1 MAPTTRIDAAIGIM
15 DPAYFRSRTEILDF
29 FNSTLDMSLTKIE
42 QTATGAVHCQLL
54 SMMFPRSV
62 PMNRVSWE
70 ARSQHEYAGNY
81 KLLQAAFDRNRIQRH
96 IDVDKLIQAKYM
108 DNMEFCQWI
117 YAFCQQMGRDV
128 PEGYDPVAARA
139 RGKGGKRLPAHFLP
153 RGQTRGAAAA
163 KKAGGGRATRPGAR
177 VPHHSP
183 RPTRGGGGG
192 GPRASSSSAA
202 NQRPSSASSPSS
214 RGVRVPY
221 AVSTKENAKAPPAQ
235 VGRNASHSR
244 SPAKPRRK
252 VGRSRS
258 VVDGPGEGG
267 GAAAAAA
274 ASAAAA
280 AAAAAAKENS
290 ALSRRNEELEASLAE
305 AEMAAAEIEAERD
318 FYFEKLRGIEVMLQV
333 HEEGDLAGRG
343 GEQATDEVIAKIFR
357 VLYAAVEDGLTVGD
371 EGELLG
377 GRDDDDDDNDGEE
390 GELPSTQELD
400 DEIEVSLLESSAEGD
415 EDLLVR
421 EAREFARTGVSL
433 LDH

>member
-153 RGQTRGAAAA
+153 RGTRGAAAA
-163 KKAGGGRATRPGAR
+163 KKAGGGRARRPGAR

-183 RPTRGGGGG
+183 RPTRGGGG

-258 VVDGPGEGG
+258 AVDGPGGGG
-267 GAAAAAA
+267 GAEAAAAA
-274 ASAAAA
+274 AS
-280 AAAAAAKENS
+280 AAAKENS
-290 ALSRRNEELEASLAE
+290 ALSRRNQELEASLAE
-305 AEMAAAEIEAERD
+305 AQMAAAEIEAERD

-377 GRDDDDDDNDGEE
+377 GRDDDDDDGEE

-421 EAREFARTGVSL
+421 EARKFARTGVSL